1 MIAALPCPGGAFSD
15 AQHVAARQF
24 SVLLA
29 CILGVNVPPQFIA
42 WWNGSIS
49 VETHSNGM
57 QMGRHALK
65 KAKSCE
71 RECWLTGRKAKSL
84 PAIYTVCVFMYSI
97 YNIWRKCTIFSS
109 ICMYV

>member
-1 MIAALPCPGGAFSD
+1 MIAALPRPGGAFSD
-15 AQHVAARQF
+15 AQHVGARQF

-29 CILGVNVPPQFIA
+29 CILGANAPPQFIA

-57 QMGRHALK
+57 QMGRHALQ

-71 RECWLTGRKAKSL
+71 RECWLTDRKAKCL
-84 PAIYTVCVFMYSI
+84 PVFILCMFMY
-97 YNIWRKCTIFSS
+97 IWRKCTIFSR
-109 ICMYV
+109 IAMYV